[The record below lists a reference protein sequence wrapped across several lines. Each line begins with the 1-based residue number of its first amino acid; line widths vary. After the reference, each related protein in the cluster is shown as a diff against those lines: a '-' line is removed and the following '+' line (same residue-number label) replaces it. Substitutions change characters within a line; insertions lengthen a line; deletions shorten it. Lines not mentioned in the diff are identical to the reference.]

1 MPPYVV
7 EPAQIDTLVATARDG
22 IGLATCD

>member
-7 EPAQIDTLVATARDG
+7 EPAQIDALVATARDG